1 MDKVYSRGKALISE
15 YKRKISEVVLISAT
29 IKNLV
34 EPVGLYLGFPR
45 ENILAINILEE
56 NNRIKGETKDTLT
69 FKEGKVERLLEWAN
83 NRNIT
88 TNNITFYSDSVN
100 DLPLLEYAKTAI
112 ATNPSKDLY
121 QIAKLRGWQI
131 IEFEHYIT

>member
-1 MDKVYSRGKALISE
+1 MISE